1 MISKNSFKKIKS
13 LKQKKF
19 REESHRLIVEGVRS
33 IDSIINDGALIKS
46 VVYTQEFQS
55 KNSDF
60 IGRFNNELLNEITE
74 KEMNQLSNSVTPP
87 GVLVIAKYPQYG
99 LFDSNKN
106 AIFLDRISDPGNLG
120 TMIRTAS
127 WFGIDQII
135 LSKGCIDPFN
145 PKVLAAAM
153 GGHFQLKFLGEEKLD
168 RFNDHV
174 WIGASMDGKPLNQLN
189 SLNQKWILVMG
200 SEAHGIEN
208 PIKSKLNMLYSI
220 PKIGKGESLNVG
232 VAMGI
237 FLSKLAL

>member
-1 MISKNSFKKIKS
+1 LISKNSFKKIKS

-19 REESHRLIVEGVRS
+19 REESQRLIVEGVRS
-33 IDSIINDGALIKS
+33 IESIINDGALIKS

-174 WIGASMDGKPLNQLN
+174 WIGASMDG
-189 SLNQKWILVMG
+189 
-200 SEAHGIEN
+200 
-208 PIKSKLNMLYSI
+208 
-220 PKIGKGESLNVG
+220 
-232 VAMGI
+232 
-237 FLSKLAL
+237 

>member
-1 MISKNSFKKIKS
+1 M
-13 LKQKKF
+13 
-19 REESHRLIVEGVRS
+19 
-33 IDSIINDGALIKS
+33 IKS

-60 IGRFNNELLNEITE
+60 ISRFNNELLNEITE
-74 KEMNQLSNSVTPP
+74 KEMNQLSNSITPP

-168 RFNDHV
+168 RFNDYV

>member
-19 REESHRLIVEGVRS
+19 REKHQRLVVEGVRS
-33 IDSIINDGALIKS
+33 IESIINDGALIEKI
-46 VVYTQEFQS
+46 VYTQEFHS

-60 IGRFNNELLNEITE
+60 ISGFNNELLNEITE
-74 KEMNQLSNSVTPP
+74 NEMDQLSNSITPP
-87 GVLVIAKYPQYG
+87 GVLVVVGYPQYSM
-99 LFDSNKN
+99 FDSNKN

-127 WFGIDQII
+127 WFGINQII

-153 GGHFQLKFLGEEKLD
+153 GGHFQLEFLGEEKLD
-168 RFNDHV
+168 QLNDHL
-174 WIGASMDGKPLNQLN
+174 WIGASIDGKPFNQLN
-189 SLNQKWILVMG
+189 SLDQKWILVMG

-208 PIKSKLNMLYSI
+208 LIRSKLNMLYSI
-220 PKIGKGESLNVG
+220 PRIGKGESLNVG

-237 FLSKLAL
+237 FLSKLVP

>member
-19 REESHRLIVEGVRS
+19 REKHQRLVVEGVRS
-33 IDSIINDGALIKS
+33 IESIINDGALIEKI
-46 VVYTQEFQS
+46 VYTQEFHS

-60 IGRFNNELLNEITE
+60 ISGFNNELLNEITE
-74 KEMNQLSNSVTPP
+74 NEMDQLSNSITPP
-87 GVLVIAKYPQYG
+87 GILVVVGYPQYSM
-99 LFDSNKN
+99 FDSNKN

-127 WFGIDQII
+127 WFGINQII

-153 GGHFQLKFLGEEKLD
+153 GGHFQLEFLGEEKLD
-168 RFNDHV
+168 RLNDHL
-174 WIGASMDGKPLNQLN
+174 WIGASIDGKPFNQLN
-189 SLNQKWILVMG
+189 SLDQKWILVMG
-200 SEAHGIEN
+200 SESHGIEN
-208 PIKSKLNMLYSI
+208 LIRSKLNMLYSI
-220 PKIGKGESLNVG
+220 PRIGKGESLNVG

-237 FLSKLAL
+237 FLSKLVP